1 MKRYIIGIC
10 VCLAIT
16 LASAQTRRE
25 MGGIYYAYPKVDV
38 KEMSQTPSGYKPFYI
53 SHYGRHGSRW
63 MTSDER
69 YIKVAQYFDDESNLT
84 PMGLKVKKLIIK
96 ARDNAMGHGGKLSK
110 LGELQHKGIADR
122 MYRNFSNIFVQ
133 GNRVQARSSVV
144 DRCAKSMKA
153 FIDELRHLQPSLA
166 MDVKTDSADMAWIA
180 YTSPEVKALEKQT
193 KVVAKVNTDRF
204 MSQLFKDI
212 SKIDN
217 PLNLMSEIHSIASSM
232 QDVGLNFK
240 RYPKDI
246 ENGLYAL
253 FTDDEFRAFY
263 DANNLRMTICNGIY
277 PTNDD
282 IPARSAISLWQN
294 IMTKADEALSQKT
307 DRKSVV

>member
-96 ARDNAMGHGGKLSK
+96 ARDNA
-110 LGELQHKGIADR
+110 A
-122 MYRNFSNIFVQ
+122 
-133 GNRVQARSSVV
+133 
-144 DRCAKSMKA
+144 
-153 FIDELRHLQPSLA
+153 
-166 MDVKTDSADMAWIA
+166 
-180 YTSPEVKALEKQT
+180 
-193 KVVAKVNTDRF
+193 
-204 MSQLFKDI
+204 
-212 SKIDN
+212 
-217 PLNLMSEIHSIASSM
+217 
-232 QDVGLNFK
+232 
-240 RYPKDI
+240 
-246 ENGLYAL
+246 
-253 FTDDEFRAFY
+253 
-263 DANNLRMTICNGIY
+263 
-277 PTNDD
+277 
-282 IPARSAISLWQN
+282 
-294 IMTKADEALSQKT
+294 
-307 DRKSVV
+307 